1 MQGVNKIYFKR
12 NINFKDD
19 ASGDEAIESARYEY
33 VNSIK
38 DAIETAC
45 PGWFDNIEYE
55 FDGSGS
61 YNRYRLNFI
70 IDNIILLRIQ
80 LTASSRYEVMSIA
93 TWYDSGN
100 SSYVP
105 FTLGSDTYGDGRGE
119 TTWVSAIIYS
129 KNFCAIETSN
139 HNGGLQSSVLI
150 FCKSNLNNTVVIMPS
165 TMLADNNVYHN
176 NILTAYPKKAI
187 NENRTRPKFSA
198 HTVYSGFRLPGEDS
212 DNTPSSYGDIN
223 NKYYDN
229 YMISRSLLDNNDNN
243 KYIENIQSRG
253 FINNRFIFTPL
264 YITGRTDEYCPGV
277 YYMQNN
283 PVILSPSC
291 NTILEIGKDFYFTNG
306 VVAIKLT

>member
-12 NINFKDD
+12 NINFKSSS
-19 ASGDEAIESARYEY
+19 SGDEAIESARYEY
-33 VNSIK
+33 INSIK

-55 FDGSGS
+55 FDGSS
-61 YNRYRLNFI
+61 NYNRYILNFI
-70 IDNIILLRIQ
+70 IDNIKLLRIQ
-80 LTASSRYEVMSIA
+80 LTANIRYEVMSIA

-105 FTLGSDTYGDGRGE
+105 FTLGSDSYGDGRSQ
-119 TTWVSAIIYS
+119 TTWFSAIIYS

-139 HNGGLQSSVLI
+139 HYGGLQSSVLI

-165 TMLADNNVYHN
+165 TTLADNNVSHN
-176 NILTAYPKKAI
+176 NILTAYSKKAI
-187 NENRTRPKFSA
+187 NENKARPKFSA

-212 DNTPSSYGDIN
+212 DIYPSSYGDIN

-229 YMISRSLLDNNDNN
+229 YMISRSLLNNDGLN

-253 FINNRFIFTPL
+253 FINNRFIFAPM

-277 YYMQNN
+277 YYIQNN

-306 VVAIKLT
+306 VIAIKLT